1 MRHNFIVIL
10 TTINFFF
17 IISCDRRQTNEIKKT
32 PNILIIFAD
41 DQRADALGIAQNP
54 YIKTPNIDDLAKNGV
69 LFENCYVMG
78 GHHGAIC
85 APSRA
90 MLLSGKSLFHVYDRL
105 EEVETLPNYLSKN
118 GFQTFATGKW
128 HNGAESFETNFQEG
142 AKVMLGG
149 MSDHFNVPLRDLDEY
164 NKLNNLHN
172 EGFST
177 DIFADATLDYFD
189 RYQASKKEKPFFCYL
204 AFTAPH
210 DPRSPSPKY
219 SDIYSN
225 NEIPVPENF
234 KPLHPFRFDD
244 FNVRDETLAP
254 WPRTHDDI
262 QSSIAE
268 YYALIQH
275 IDDRVGDL
283 IKRLKKYDL
292 YDNTVIIY
300 AADNGLALG
309 SHGLLGK
316 QNLYEHST
324 KVPMIISGP
333 KIPKAQTSKA
343 LVYLFDLFPTL
354 IDYLNLKEPENID
367 GESLMDI
374 INKKE
379 KYERSSLY
387 TAYRNTVRAVR
398 NENWKLIYYPQINVK
413 QLYNL
418 KEDHNELNN
427 LAEKSAYKTKI
438 QEMMNLLEFHRIATD
453 DTINLYPSRIQSKE
467 YDYEDL
473 VQKLDPWQP
482 AYIIDKYFP
491 KGTTRD

>member
-1 MRHNFIVIL
+1 MSIIFNIMKNNFIVIL
-10 TTINFFF
+10 ALINFFF
-17 IISCDRRQTNEIKKT
+17 IISCDRRQANEIKKT

-41 DQRADALGIAQNP
+41 DQRADALSIAQNP
-54 YIKTPNIDDLAKNGV
+54 NIKTPNIDDIAKNGV

-149 MSDHFNVPLRDLDEY
+149 MSDHFNVPLRDLDQY
-164 NKLNNLHN
+164 NKLNNPHN

-177 DIFADATLDYFD
+177 DIFVEATLDYFD

-225 NEIPVPENF
+225 NEIPVPDNF

-244 FNVRDETLAP
+244 LNVRDETLAP
-254 WPRTHDDI
+254 WPRTHNDI

-343 LVYLFDLFPTL
+343 LVYMLSL
-354 IDYLNLKEPENID
+354 IHI
-367 GESLMDI
+367 
-374 INKKE
+374 
-379 KYERSSLY
+379 
-387 TAYRNTVRAVR
+387 
-398 NENWKLIYYPQINVK
+398 
-413 QLYNL
+413 
-418 KEDHNELNN
+418 
-427 LAEKSAYKTKI
+427 
-438 QEMMNLLEFHRIATD
+438 
-453 DTINLYPSRIQSKE
+453 
-467 YDYEDL
+467 
-473 VQKLDPWQP
+473 
-482 AYIIDKYFP
+482 
-491 KGTTRD
+491 